1 VRAQRP
7 STARGASFCAF
18 AAARNMC
25 WTQNLLAHQ
34 IEFSHKKARRRTM
47 KLCSL
52 RDRGCEY
59 RQSILFYDRSKL
71 EATFLPTGRMLQLD
85 RVTEIT
91 ESGLTAEM
99 EVEQHWV
106 FPMHFPSDPIFPGTL
121 LIEAAGQAVAVW
133 AWHAGLRGK
142 PRLLKVAAKFKSAV
156 LPSDRLVILTVFVQR
171 RKNICLGTVDL
182 SAGGRSVAEIRPMII
197 VLPG

>member
-1 VRAQRP
+1 
-7 STARGASFCAF
+7 
-18 AAARNMC
+18 
-25 WTQNLLAHQ
+25 
-34 IEFSHKKARRRTM
+34 M

-71 EATFLPTGRMLQLD
+71 EATFLPIGWMLQLD